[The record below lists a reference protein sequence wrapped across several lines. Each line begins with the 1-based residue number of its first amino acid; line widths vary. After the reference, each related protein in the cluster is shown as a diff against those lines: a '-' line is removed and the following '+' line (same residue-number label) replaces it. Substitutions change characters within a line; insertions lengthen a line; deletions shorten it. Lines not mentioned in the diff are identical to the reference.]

1 MSEVSRRKAFLSIM
15 LLLKKKYGSNTSIV
29 NLESLNQFI
38 PYNYFR
44 MESLLSIE
52 NIVKKDKLDLQGTYS
67 RKYARF
73 YFQGNLYKFLF
84 PCFGLAPGPY
94 IFTKPLKVPLVF
106 FRRLGNL
113 IIIYLDGMLNIG
125 KSVEETLVY
134 RDTVILLMQELGF
147 VIN

>member
-1 MSEVSRRKAFLSIM
+1 
-15 LLLKKKYGSNTSIV
+15 
-29 NLESLNQFI
+29 
-38 PYNYFR
+38 

-52 NIVKKDKLDLQGTYS
+52 NIVKKDKLDLQGAYFCIPLSEDS
-67 RKYARF
+67 RKYGRF

-94 IFTKPLKVPLVF
+94 TFTKPLKVPLVF

-113 IIIYLDGMLNIG
+113 IIIYLDDMLNIG
-125 KSVEETLVY
+125 KSVEETLVC
-134 RDTVILLMQELGF
+134 RDTVSLLMQELGF